1 MNDARWLA
9 EAWREFGQAEYAGR
23 RENPRIIAL
32 FREVGHSQIE
42 SDEVA
47 WCAAFCGAC
56 LERSGIRSTRS
67 LLARS
72 YLAWGQHLEKPRAGA
87 IAVFRRGNDPTK
99 GHVGFW
105 LAETDEDVLLLGGN
119 QSNAVSVTRY
129 PKSRLLALRW
139 PSDPESEPAKTAQST
154 APQASNSQSTF
165 DGALAHV
172 LEMEGRFTD
181 DPHDPGGPTNFGI
194 TLGVFATWRKE
205 KLTATNRDA
214 LVRDLKAISSVTVSE
229 IYRRRYWDTAG
240 CADLPA
246 PLAFM
251 HFDAAVNHGVGA
263 ATRCLQEAVGTDVD
277 GEIGPETRAAVAA
290 ASIIK
295 TLETYAVIRRRR
307 YRALPHFWR
316 FGRGWLRRVDATL
329 AGARQLTTDEA
340 NRKPTGEPAM
350 TTKPTDA
357 TSSKWWGHSITIWG
371 TIVTILSTT
380 LPALAPVTGV
390 DVSGQLVQDAGRH
403 VVEAIQAMGTLV
415 GTLMTIYG
423 RFRATSP
430 IALTLKRDG

>member
-9 EAWREFGQAEYAGR
+9 EAWREFGQAEYAGG

-32 FREVGHSQIE
+32 FREVGHAQIKN
-42 SDEVA
+42 DEVA

-56 LERSGIRSTRS
+56 LERAGIRSTRS

-72 YLAWGQHLEKPRAGA
+72 YLDWGQQLEKPRAGA

-119 QSNAVSVTRY
+119 QSNAVSVVRY

-139 PSDPESEPAKTAQST
+139 PSDVKSDPANAADPTAIET
-154 APQASNSQSTF
+154 SNVTSVF
-165 DGALAHV
+165 DHALAHV

-194 TLGVFATWRKE
+194 TLGVFAAWRKE
-205 KLTATNRDA
+205 KLTAANRDD
-214 LVRDLKAISSVTVSE
+214 LVRDLKAISSETVSQ
-229 IYRRRYWDTAG
+229 IYRRRYWDLAD
-240 CADLPA
+240 CANLPA

-263 ATRCLQEAVGTDVD
+263 ATRCLQEAVGAGVD
-277 GEIGPETRAAVAA
+277 GEIGPETRAAIVAA
-290 ASIIK
+290 PIIEA
-295 TLETYAVIRRRR
+295 LETYAAIRRRR

-316 FGRGWLRRVDATL
+316 FGRGWLRRVDTTL
-329 AGARQLTTDEA
+329 ARARQLTADEA
-340 NRKPTGEPAM
+340 NRKSKGEPAM
-350 TTKPTDA
+350 TTTSTD
-357 TSSKWWGHSITIWG
+357 TKWWGHSITIWG

-403 VVEAIQAMGTLV
+403 VVEAIQAVGTLV

-430 IALTLKRDG
+430 ITLTLRRDG

>member
-32 FREVGHSQIE
+32 FREVGHAQIE

-56 LERSGIRSTRS
+56 LERSGVRSTRS

-72 YLAWGQHLEKPRAGA
+72 YLDWGQQLEKPRAGA
-87 IAVFRRGNDPTK
+87 IAVFRRGNDPSK

-119 QSNAVSVTRY
+119 QSNAVSVVRY
-129 PKSRLLALRW
+129 PKSRLLSLRW
-139 PSDPESEPAKTAQST
+139 PSDAGSEPAKTAT
-154 APQASNSQSTF
+154 APEVPSATSGF
-165 DGALAHV
+165 DRSLEHV

-194 TLGVFATWRKE
+194 TLAVFAAWRKE
-205 KLTATNRDA
+205 KLTSVKRAD
-214 LVRDLKAISSVTVSE
+214 LVRDLKAISSETVSA
-229 IYRRRYWDTAG
+229 IYRRRYWDLAD

-263 ATRCLQEAVGTDVD
+263 ATRCLQEAVGVGVD
-277 GEIGPETRAAVAA
+277 GEIGPETRAAIAA
-290 ASIIK
+290 APVIE
-295 TLETYAVIRRRR
+295 TLEIYAAIRRRR

-316 FGRGWLRRVDATL
+316 FGRGWLRRVDTTL
-329 AGARQLTTDEA
+329 ARARQITTDEA

-350 TTKPTDA
+350 STKSTDV
-357 TSSKWWGHSITIWG
+357 TGTKWWGHSITIWG

-403 VVEAIQAMGTLV
+403 VVEAIQAVGTLV

-430 IALTLKRDG
+430 ITLTLKRDG

>member
-23 RENPRIIAL
+23 RQNPRIIEL
-32 FREVGHSQIE
+32 FREVGHAQIE

-56 LERSGIRSTRS
+56 LERAGIRSTRS

-72 YLAWGQHLEKPRAGA
+72 YLDWGQQLEKPRAGA

-105 LAETDEDVLLLGGN
+105 LAETDEDILLLGGN
-119 QSNAVSVTRY
+119 QSNAVSVVRY
-129 PKSRLLALRW
+129 PKSRLLSLRW
-139 PSDPESEPAKTAQST
+139 PSDAGSEPAKTAT
-154 APQASNSQSTF
+154 APEVPSATSGF
-165 DGALAHV
+165 DRSLEHV

-194 TLGVFATWRKE
+194 TLAVFAAWRKE
-205 KLTATNRDA
+205 KLTSANRDA
-214 LVRDLKAISSVTVSE
+214 LVRDLKAISSETVTE
-229 IYRRRYWDTAG
+229 IYRRRYWDLAD

-263 ATRCLQEAVGTDVD
+263 ATRCLQEAVGAGVD
-277 GEIGPETRAAVAA
+277 GEIGPETRAAIAA
-290 ASIIK
+290 APVIE
-295 TLETYAVIRRRR
+295 TLEIYAAIRRRR

-316 FGRGWLRRVDATL
+316 FGRGWLRRVDTTL
-329 AGARQLTTDEA
+329 ARARQLTTDEA

-350 TTKPTDA
+350 STKSTDA
-357 TSSKWWGHSITIWG
+357 TGTKWWGHSITIWG

-403 VVEAIQAMGTLV
+403 VVEAIQAVGTLV

>member
-9 EAWREFGQAEYAGR
+9 EAWREFGQAEYTGR
-23 RENPRIIAL
+23 RENPRILAL
-32 FREVGHSQIE
+32 FREVGHAQIA
-42 SDEVA
+42 SDEIA
-47 WCAAFCGAC
+47 WCSAFCGAC
-56 LERSGIRSTRS
+56 LERVGVRSTRS

-72 YLAWGQHLEKPRAGA
+72 YLDWGQQLEKPRAGA

-129 PKSRLLALRW
+129 PKSRLIALRW
-139 PSDPESEPAKTAQST
+139 PSDAESEPAKATRPT
-154 APQASNSQSTF
+154 APQASNAALVF
-165 DGALAHV
+165 DRALTHV

-194 TLGVFATWRKE
+194 TLGVFAAWRKE
-205 KLTATNRDA
+205 KLTAANRAA
-214 LVRDLKAISSVTVSE
+214 LVRDLKAISSETVSE
-229 IYRRRYWDTAG
+229 IYRRRYWDLAG
-240 CADLPA
+240 CDDLPT

-251 HFDAAVNHGVGA
+251 HFDAAVNHGVGT
-263 ATRCLQEAVGTDVD
+263 ATRCLQEAVGAGVD

-290 ASIIK
+290 APIIEA
-295 TLETYAVIRRRR
+295 LEIYAAIRRRR

-316 FGRGWLRRVDATL
+316 FGRGWLRRVDTTL
-329 AGARQLTTDEA
+329 ARARQLTTDEA
-340 NRKPTGEPAM
+340 TRKSTGERAM
-350 TTKPTDA
+350 TTKSTDA
-357 TSSKWWGHSITIWG
+357 TGTKWWGHSITIWG

-380 LPALAPVTGV
+380 LPALAPLTGV

-403 VVEAIQAMGTLV
+403 VVEAIQAVGTLV
-415 GTLMTIYG
+415 GTLMTVYG